1 MKKKL
6 IAASAMTIAM
16 LGVSLCVVSANA
28 TTEDIV
34 TKDQFVFNG
43 NNLTSGYVAG
53 ANIANKNDVNVKLGN
68 NYSGSLLTGD
78 LVFGDYGFEKGLL
91 AVKNNTVDEYSL
103 WSLILGYLGKKP
115 KNQDVAQ
122 YYISAKEGMKCG
134 FYYTVVDKN
143 PIETVDENGNSSYT
157 YYISSKNTIKFIKE
171 GNNKKT
177 TVLDTVTEKLS
188 TMYYSEFTFGSQ
200 STIGMTSDTQY
211 ILLFGVSIVTVE
223 EQENRVE
230 SNAAIDALINYYNT
244 NGVSTSYVFEELVNN
259 AKAAIAD
266 VNHVSQIPNYDLYKD
281 ILVKYDELVKVENKI
296 DTLNNP
302 YARSFVPNVRYDAE
316 SKALLD
322 DIAAEIEYANSLGIE
337 NSNVSNYDLYV
348 TALNY
353 YNELEADNLR
363 AQNVVELIN
372 NLGEVEYSE
381 AYKNQLALIDEAL
394 NEVNDQS
401 LISNLDEFL
410 NKKAE
415 FEALSN
421 SNISA
426 FISKVNEANASKGEA
441 SSYIL
446 INEAN
451 ELFEALIESDKN
463 NEEVLAAKEL
473 LEEVQNSY
481 NDYQAEITNNDFAFS
496 YNADGTVKSIFFI
509 GTIND
514 YTCCEELSKITISY
528 TNESTKETTEI
539 HITTVYSA
547 IKISGSY
554 VKTEADGVRYVY
566 TKLVNTDN
574 QYAGVEFTMT
584 YTVEY
589 KDGHVVTSESSTIE
603 VK

>member
-16 LGVSLCVVSANA
+16 FGVSLCVVSANA

-53 ANIANKNDVNVKLGN
+53 ANIANNNNVNVKLGN

-91 AVKNNTVDEYSL
+91 AVKNDSVDSNSI
-103 WSLILGYLGKKP
+103 WSLLLNYLGYNRKA

-143 PIETVDENGNSSYT
+143 PTETVDENGNSSYT

-188 TMYYSEFTFGSQ
+188 TMYYSEFSFDNQ
-200 STIGMTSDTQY
+200 STVGITSDTQY
-211 ILLFGVSIVTVE
+211 ILLFGVSVVTAE

-302 YARSFVPNVRYDAE
+302 NARSYVPNVRYDAE

-322 DIAAEIEYANSLGIE
+322 DIASEIEYANSLGIE
-337 NSNVSNYDLYV
+337 NSNISNYDLYV

-381 AYKNQLALIDEAL
+381 AYKNQLASIDEAL

-421 SNISA
+421 SNIEA

-441 SSYIL
+441 SSYTL

-481 NDYQAEITNNDFAFS
+481 NDL
-496 YNADGTVKSIFFI
+496 
-509 GTIND
+509 
-514 YTCCEELSKITISY
+514 CLS
-528 TNESTKETTEI
+528 ETGQGR
-539 HITTVYSA
+539 
-547 IKISGSY
+547 K
-554 VKTEADGVRYVY
+554 
-566 TKLVNTDN
+566 
-574 QYAGVEFTMT
+574 
-584 YTVEY
+584 
-589 KDGHVVTSESSTIE
+589 VTLAPRPAKGE
-603 VK
+603 